1 MAHQTP
7 DFYEPTY
14 SLIVPAHTVVSVGDY
29 VDGYGIQPGTTV
41 FSVKSYGGGKLKITL
56 NKKPWTGNTP
66 PSGITQGGGA
76 GDEWWLDVTFSNFK
90 IDGVYSESKDT
101 TVSFREDVKG
111 WVSFKSFV
119 PESGISVANE
129 YYTFINGKLF
139 KHHIENINRNT
150 FYKGEVFVPF
160 IPSSINIILNDA
172 AGTVKSFNTLNYEG
186 SQSKVDVNVEDDQYF
201 NLTAQEGWYVE
212 SIETD
217 KEKGSLNEFI
227 EKEGKWFNYLKGQ
240 SVETSAKNNLIINED
255 GSSSFDQ
262 ASFAIQCI
270 VTAVTGTINC
280 IY

>member
-101 TVSFREDVKG
+101 TVSFREVG
-111 WVSFKSFV
+111 LVL
-119 PESGISVANE
+119 NH
-129 YYTFINGKLF
+129 LF
-139 KHHIENINRNT
+139 RNL
-150 FYKGEVFVPF
+150 ELVVLM
-160 IPSSINIILNDA
+160 NIIRLLM
-172 AGTVKSFNTLNYEG
+172 V
-186 SQSKVDVNVEDDQYF
+186 
-201 NLTAQEGWYVE
+201 
-212 SIETD
+212 
-217 KEKGSLNEFI
+217 
-227 EKEGKWFNYLKGQ
+227 NYL
-240 SVETSAKNNLIINED
+240 SII
-255 GSSSFDQ
+255 
-262 ASFAIQCI
+262 
-270 VTAVTGTINC
+270 
-280 IY
+280 